1 MSTETLSVHILG
13 KDYQVACPSE
23 ERDALLNAAIEL
35 DRRMKAIRQ
44 TGSVIG
50 VERIAV
56 MAALNLTHE
65 VLSRPPTADDQDAL
79 LEKMHRQIT
88 QYCPVSATFS
98 YVLGCLRVSSP

>member
-13 KDYQVACPSE
+13 KDYQVACPSD

-44 TGSVIG
+44 TGAVIG

-56 MAALNLTHE
+56 MAALNLAHE
-65 VLSRPPTADDQDAL
+65 VISTPKSDVNQGELLTTMHQQMDAL
-79 LEKMHRQIT
+79 LSR
-88 QYCPVSATFS
+88 
-98 YVLGCLRVSSP
+98 

>member
-1 MSTETLSVHILG
+1 VSTETLSVHILG

-23 ERDALLNAAIEL
+23 ERDALLDAALEL

-56 MAALNLTHE
+56 MAALNLAHE
-65 VLSRPPTADDQDAL
+65 VINSPKVDESQEKLLIDIHQRIDA
-79 LEKMHRQIT
+79 
-88 QYCPVSATFS
+88 
-98 YVLGCLRVSSP
+98 VLPR